1 MTKIFLFT
9 TSEAF
14 LFNSHAFRMKVIL
27 FTCIEGF
34 DELTSTRRRVGFHDP
49 GISSHS
55 LDITR
60 NKKKKNNM
68 ILRKNPC
75 PSSQ

>member
-14 LFNSHAFRMKVIL
+14 LFNSHAFRMKVVL

-34 DELTSTRRRVGFHDP
+34 DELTSTCRRVGFHDP

-55 LDITR
+55 LNITR

>member
-14 LFNSHAFRMKVIL
+14 LFNSYAFRMKVVL

-34 DELTSTRRRVGFHDP
+34 DELTSTCRRVGFHDP

-55 LDITR
+55 LNITR
-60 NKKKKNNM
+60 NKKKEK
-68 ILRKNPC
+68 
-75 PSSQ
+75 

>member
-14 LFNSHAFRMKVIL
+14 LFNSHAFRMKVVL
-27 FTCIEGF
+27 FTCKEGF
-34 DELTSTRRRVGFHDP
+34 DELTSTCRRVGFHDP

>member
-1 MTKIFLFT
+1 
-9 TSEAF
+9 
-14 LFNSHAFRMKVIL
+14 MKVIL
-27 FTCIEGF
+27 VTCIEGF
-34 DELTSTRRRVGFHDP
+34 DELTSTCRRVGFHDL

>member
-9 TSEAF
+9 TSEVF

-27 FTCIEGF
+27 VTCIEGF
-34 DELTSTRRRVGFHDP
+34 DELTSSCRRVGFHDL

>member
-9 TSEAF
+9 TSEVF

-27 FTCIEGF
+27 FTCIEVF
-34 DELTSTRRRVGFHDP
+34 DELTSTCRRVGFHDP
-49 GISSHS
+49 GISSNS

>member
-1 MTKIFLFT
+1 
-9 TSEAF
+9 
-14 LFNSHAFRMKVIL
+14 MKVIL

-34 DELTSTRRRVGFHDP
+34 DELTSTCRRVGFHDP

-55 LDITR
+55 FDITR

>member
-14 LFNSHAFRMKVIL
+14 LFNSHAFRMKVVL
-27 FTCIEGF
+27 FTCIAGF
-34 DELTSTRRRVGFHDP
+34 DEVTSTCRRVGFHDP

-55 LDITR
+55 LNITR
-60 NKKKKNNM
+60 NKKKEK
-68 ILRKNPC
+68 
-75 PSSQ
+75 